1 MAATI
6 TLSPHNPLSFSP
18 FPKYRKASEP
28 YSPANL
34 FHFLLTMTGRFPLQC
49 RSLILALKATSLLL
63 PFARG
68 GSRAVHARV
77 LKAGLGTDRLVL
89 TRCLIQ
95 FSLGV
100 FDTTVLA
107 WDHRGV
113 SEDNV

>member
-18 FPKYRKASEP
+18 FPNYRKASEP
-28 YSPANL
+28 YSPSNL

-49 RSLILALKATSLLL
+49 RSLILALKATSLL
-63 PFARG
+63 PF
-68 GSRAVHARV
+68 ARV

-95 FSLGV
+95 FSLGI

-113 SEDNV
+113 SEDTV